1 VEVEA
6 MLDWNRKV
14 IEEFRAN
21 RGRVASFA
29 RQPLLLLT
37 HTGAK
42 TGKQRTNPLAYF
54 RDGDRYVIVAS
65 KGGAPTN
72 PDWYYNLLANPRV
85 TIEVGIE
92 QLAVTAEPVSPVERE
107 RLWAMVIET
116 NPAFKEYEKKTRR
129 TIPLMILTPS
139 LTGSKGAGV

>member
-1 VEVEA
+1 
-6 MLDWNRKV
+6 MSDWNRKV

-21 RGRVASFA
+21 RGKVAAFA

-42 TGKQRTNPLAYF
+42 TGELQTNPLAYF
-54 RDGDRYVIVAS
+54 RDGNHYIIVAS

-72 PDWYYNLLANPRV
+72 PDWYYNLLVNPQA

-92 QLAVTAEPVSPVERE
+92 QLAVTAQPASPVERE
-107 RLWAMVIET
+107 RLWAMVIER
-116 NPAFKEYEKKTRR
+116 NPAFKDYEKKTGR
-129 TIPLMILTPS
+129 TIPLVILTPW
-139 LTGSKGAGV
+139 LPGSTGAGSVQ

>member
-1 VEVEA
+1 
-6 MLDWNRKV
+6 MSDWNRKI

-21 RGRVASFA
+21 RGSVASFA

-54 RDGDRYVIVAS
+54 RDGDHYVVVAS

-72 PDWYYNLLANPRV
+72 PDWYYNLLANPQA
-85 TIEVGIE
+85 TIEVGNE
-92 QLAVTAEPVSPVERE
+92 QFEVTVEPAGPAERE
-107 RLWAMVIET
+107 RLWAMVIER
-116 NPAFKEYEKKTRR
+116 NPAFQEYEKKTRR
-129 TIPLMILTPS
+129 TIPLVILKPS
-139 LTGSKGAGV
+139 LPGPSSARNV

>member
-1 VEVEA
+1 
-6 MLDWNRKV
+6 MLDWNGKI

-21 RGRVASFA
+21 QGRVATFA

-42 TGKQRTNPLAYF
+42 TGKRRTNPLAYF
-54 RDGDRYVIVAS
+54 RDGDRYIIVAS

-72 PDWYYNLLANPRV
+72 PDWYYNLLANPRA
-85 TIEVGIE
+85 TIEVGNE
-92 QLAVTAEPVSPVERE
+92 RLEVTAELADPVERE
-107 RLWAMVIET
+107 HLWAMVIER

-129 TIPLMILTPS
+129 TIPLVILTPS
-139 LTGSKGAGV
+139 LPGTGWARNV

>member
-1 VEVEA
+1 
-6 MLDWNRKV
+6 MPNWNDAV

-21 RGRVASFA
+21 AGKVRAFA

-42 TGKQRTNPLAYF
+42 TSAKRTNPVAYF

-72 PDWYYNLLANPRV
+72 PDWYHNLLANPEA
-85 TIEVGIE
+85 TIEVGTDTF
-92 QLAVTAEPVSPVERE
+92 AVRAEPASTEERE
-107 RLWAMVIET
+107 RLWRMIT
-116 NPAFKEYEKKTRR
+116 SKNPAFAEYERKTSR
-129 TIPLMILTPS
+129 TIPVVILERAV
-139 LTGSKGAGV
+139 G

>member
-1 VEVEA
+1 MEVNA
-6 MLDWNRKV
+6 MLDWNRKI

-21 RGRVASFA
+21 KGRVASFA

-72 PDWYYNLLANPRV
+72 PDWYYNLLANPRAS
-85 TIEVGIE
+85 IEDGKE
-92 QLAVTAEPVSPVERE
+92 QLAVTAVPAGPDERS
-107 RLWAMVIET
+107 RLWAMITEK
-116 NPAFKEYEKKTRR
+116 NPAFADYQRKTTR
-129 TIPLMILTPS
+129 TIPVVILTPD
-139 LTGSKGAGV
+139 GS

>member
-1 VEVEA
+1 
-6 MLDWNRKV
+6 MSNWNDAV

-21 RGRVASFA
+21 AGKVRAFA

-42 TGKQRTNPLAYF
+42 TGAKRTNPVAYF

-72 PDWYYNLLANPRV
+72 PDWYHNLLANPEA
-85 TIEVGIE
+85 TIEVGTDTF
-92 QLAVTAEPVSPVERE
+92 AVRAEPASTEERE
-107 RLWAMVIET
+107 RLWRMIT
-116 NPAFKEYEKKTRR
+116 SKNPAFAEYERKTSR
-129 TIPLMILTPS
+129 TIPVVILERAV
-139 LTGSKGAGV
+139 G

>member
-1 VEVEA
+1 
-6 MLDWNRKV
+6 MSDWNRKV

-21 RGRVASFA
+21 QGKVAAFA

-42 TGKQRTNPLAYF
+42 TGELRTNPLAYF
-54 RDGDRYVIVAS
+54 RDGNHYIIVAS

-72 PDWYYNLLANPRV
+72 PDWYYNLLANPQA
-85 TIEVGIE
+85 TIEVGNE
-92 QLAVTAEPVSPVERE
+92 QLEVTVEPAGSAERK
-107 RLWAMVIET
+107 RLWAMVIEK

-129 TIPLMILTPS
+129 TIPLVILTPS
-139 LTGSKGAGV
+139 LPGVGTARDV